1 MNETTDG
8 LRRGQ
13 ELIRG
18 ADHDADNFHSI
29 IIQTGKNRDIET
41 EETGRVGWLINTWW

>member
-41 EETGRVGWLINTWW
+41 EETRSEDVV